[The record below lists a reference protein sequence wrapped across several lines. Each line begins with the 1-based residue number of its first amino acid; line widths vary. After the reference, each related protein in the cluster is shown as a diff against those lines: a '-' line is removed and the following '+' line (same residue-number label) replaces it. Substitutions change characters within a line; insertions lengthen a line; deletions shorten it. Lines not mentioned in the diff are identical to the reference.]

1 MAVSNFLDKM
11 TEQWQDTASLVL
23 GLWLLFS
30 PWLLG
35 YTGTAAVAWTAYVV
49 GVIIA
54 VAAYAALVNFQ
65 KWEEWLNAVLGA
77 WLIISP
83 WVLNYGG
90 LRTAM
95 WNHIVVGALVLILA
109 PAERQAKET
118 FAKAAAFYRT
128 LGHPTPAEQ
137 VYDSTARRIVCK
149 RFADRGRRRVA
160 GLMKDGGMCA

>member
-1 MAVSNFLDKM
+1 MEEMAVSNFLDKM

-95 WNHIVVGALVLILA
+95 WNHIVVGALVLVLA
-109 PAERQAKET
+109 IWSATTE
-118 FAKAAAFYRT
+118 
-128 LGHPTPAEQ
+128 
-137 VYDSTARRIVCK
+137 
-149 RFADRGRRRVA
+149 RRVVTK
-160 GLMKDGGMCA
+160 G